1 MATVLLAIGAVN
13 RKLPPIVYPSG
24 VRSQLVLTSLP
35 ISRNSGLV
43 ARARGVSLFEFGQR
57 KTAAIESRPVF
68 VARPHSDVNVLEDFP
83 RSDAA
88 GAVGRFDEV
97 VAYAAVVLS
106 SQRIKEGERLG
117 ELFSAN

>member
-1 MATVLLAIGAVN
+1 MATVLLGIGAVN

-88 GAVGRFDEV
+88 GGGGRVGAGGASPARGVF
-97 VAYAAVVLS
+97 APTNSGGRGAPGGLCT
-106 SQRIKEGERLG
+106 G
-117 ELFSAN
+117 